1 MDSLL
6 DESCM
11 DSDVISVDGDEIIK
25 LTNTIVGVIYY
36 YVSYSFFIY
45 KFKRRFFQLKGNTFD
60 TWNVNK
66 LHKTCKRIKN
76 LKKYNG
82 IYKDKEIV
90 NKKLYY
96 TITIYNYF
104 KSKTYY
110 STNKE
115 GLDIL
120 YNELVRIINN

>member
-45 KFKRRFFQLKGNTFD
+45 KFKRRFN
-60 TWNVNK
+60 
-66 LHKTCKRIKN
+66 
-76 LKKYNG
+76 
-82 IYKDKEIV
+82 
-90 NKKLYY
+90 
-96 TITIYNYF
+96 
-104 KSKTYY
+104 
-110 STNKE
+110 
-115 GLDIL
+115 
-120 YNELVRIINN
+120 